1 MKKLFTTLALAAF
14 SLSGVHGQISLN
26 NFGTYNQTFN
36 GFDATNASSLP
47 LGWSTTF
54 SGTGGGSVYRGFTE
68 TGTTVTIAGASG
80 GNITSGGQFAWG
92 DELAGPSVGDASL
105 AWQGTGS
112 TPTMVSTV
120 SFLNNTG
127 DTITELSLSFNVY
140 QWRMG
145 ASSTGTQFGRLS
157 TLALSASN
165 VTGLNPYT
173 FTAANQTTLS
183 TAATGRTFGDAAPA
197 NYTPD
202 ELFSQTIN
210 GLEILDGESF
220 DFIFTYDRGT
230 GSGSAQGIAMDNFS
244 LTTVPEPSTYALLA
258 LAGAGL
264 AAYRIRRR
272 ARR

>member
-1 MKKLFTTLALAAF
+1 MKKLLTTLALAAF
-14 SLSGVHGQISLN
+14 SLPGVHGQISLT
-26 NFGTYNQTFN
+26 NFGTYNQSFN
-36 GFDATNASSLP
+36 GFNATNADSLP

-54 SGTGGGSVYRGFTE
+54 SGTGGNAYRGFTE
-68 TGTTVTIAGASG
+68 TGTNVTIAGVSG
-80 GNITSGGQFAWG
+80 GSITSGGLFAWG
-92 DELAGPSVGDASL
+92 EELAGPSVGDASL

-157 TLALSASN
+157 TLDLSGTPN
-165 VTGLNPYT
+165 LTGLNAFN
-173 FTAANQTTLS
+173 FTATNQATLS
-183 TAATGRTFGDAAPA
+183 TAGTGRAFGDAAPA
-197 NYTPD
+197 NYTAD
-202 ELFSQTIN
+202 AVFSQSLT
-210 GLEILDGESF
+210 GLSIADGQSLNF
-220 DFIFTYDRGT
+220 SFTYDRGL

-244 LTTVPEPSTYALLA
+244 LNVVPEPSTYALLA

-272 ARR
+272 ARH